1 MAKVQNGSQKNMN
14 QIAPTLVD
22 SVPAEEVPVTPEAT
36 PSPAPVE
43 SAPVEPAAPAV
54 ETKAAE
60 APAVQLY
67 DLPDGRKVTGEE
79 VAQEY
84 KNLLSDYTRK
94 SQKIVE
100 LEKPAQSKDDN
111 IPAWQKPDY
120 TPSSYAEIVEIAKQ
134 AALNEIQSRTA
145 AEQAQ
150 VAQMTQQIDNT
161 INELKKVDPTLD
173 ENSLFQHATKYGFRD
188 LNVAYSNMKDMRA
201 AIKDAQDTTVKNL
214 KSRSTDP
221 VSGGSAQSEAGVDR
235 AAISNFRSAQEYLS
249 HIKGS

>member
-1 MAKVQNGSQKNMN
+1 MN

-22 SVPAEEVPVTPEAT
+22 SVPAEAPAAPET

-43 SAPVEPAAPAV
+43 SAPVESAAPAA
-54 ETKAAE
+54 TPTAPE

-67 DLPDGRKVTGEE
+67 DLPDGRKATGEE

-94 SQKIVE
+94 SQKIAE
-100 LEKPAQSKDDN
+100 LEKGPQKKDDDT
-111 IPAWQKPDY
+111 PVWQKPDY
-120 TPSSYAEIVEIAKQ
+120 TPTSYAEIIEVAKR
-134 AALNEIQSRTA
+134 AALDEIQNRTA

-150 VAQMTQQIDNT
+150 VAQVTQEIDNT
-161 INELKKVDPTLD
+161 INELKKIDPTLD

-188 LNVAYSNMKDMRA
+188 LKVAHSNMRDMRA
-201 AIKDAQDTTVKNL
+201 AIKDAQDMTVKNL
-214 KSRSTDP
+214 KSRSVDP
-221 VSGGSAQSEAGVDR
+221 VSGGSVPGEGGIDR
-235 AAISNFRSAQEYLS
+235 AATSNFRSAQEYLA

>member
-1 MAKVQNGSQKNMN
+1 MAVTKNMN
-14 QIAPTLVD
+14 QVAPTLVD
-22 SVPAEEVPVTPEAT
+22 SVPEEAPVAPVET

-43 SAPVEPAAPAV
+43 SAPATPATPVAAPAV
-54 ETKAAE
+54 PD

-94 SQKIVE
+94 SQKIAE
-100 LEKPAQSKDDN
+100 IEKAPPKDDT
-111 IPAWQKPDY
+111 PAWQKPDY

-134 AALNEIQSRTA
+134 AALDEIQNRSA

-161 INELKKVDPTLD
+161 INELKKIDPTLD

-188 LNVAYSNMKDMRA
+188 LTVAYSNMKDMRA
-201 AIKDAQDTTVKNL
+201 AIKDAQDMTVKNL

-221 VSGGSAQSEAGVDR
+221 VSGGSVPGEGGIDR
-235 AAISNFRSAQEYLS
+235 AATSNFRSAQEYLA